1 MRQSLLSNESIL
13 IETQLAVSS
22 NGPFC
27 QSGEDLNYLAHI
39 NTPVAARDL
48 DLVRQL
54 EGYEFMDY
62 WGFSYGSV
70 LGTTYAALF
79 PDRVGRMI
87 LDGLSSK

>member
-1 MRQSLLSNESIL
+1 MLTQSVVAES
-13 IETQLAVSS
+13 
-22 NGPFC
+22 GPFC
-27 QSGEDLNYLAHI
+27 QNGEDLDYLAHI
-39 NTPVAARDL
+39 NTPTAARDL

-87 LDGLSSK
+87 LDGSLSPRGYIR